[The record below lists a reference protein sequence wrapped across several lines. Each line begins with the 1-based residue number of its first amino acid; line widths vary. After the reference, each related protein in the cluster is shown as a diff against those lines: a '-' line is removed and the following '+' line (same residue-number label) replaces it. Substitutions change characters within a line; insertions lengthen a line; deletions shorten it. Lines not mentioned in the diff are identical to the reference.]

1 MCGRFIQSY
10 AWREAAEYLDLPGPA
25 QNLQPC
31 YNVAPGQN
39 VAAVRRNDRA
49 RRLSMLRWGLVPR
62 WASDPKIGSKLVNA
76 RAETAHA
83 KPSFREAFRSRRCL
97 VPADGFYEWKPE
109 GGRKQPYLIRRKDG
123 GLLAFAGLWEKWR
136 VAARLADCRRP
147 PGDVVETCAIL
158 TTEANEAVS
167 RVHRR
172 MPVILEPDAFG
183 PWLAG
188 DSVPL
193 VACSAD
199 VLEVYPVSAM
209 VNSADNEGRKCVER
223 FDPETADVRD
233 ELRRAAAPR
242 RSDCPATGFLF

>member
-10 AWREAAEYLDLPGPA
+10 AWREAAEYLDLPEPPR
-25 QNLQPC
+25 NLQPR

-39 VAAVRRNDRA
+39 VSAVRRNGQA

-62 WASDPKIGSKLVNA
+62 WASDPKIGSRLVNA
-76 RAETAHA
+76 RAETART

-123 GLLAFAGLWEKWR
+123 GLLAFAGLWEEWR
-136 VAARLADCRRP
+136 ASARLADCR

-172 MPVILEPDAFG
+172 MPVILEPDAFD

-188 DSVPL
+188 APVPL
-193 VACSAD
+193 VACPSDA
-199 VLEVYPVSAM
+199 LEVYPVSAL
-209 VNSADNEGRKCVER
+209 VNSAENEGRKCVER
-223 FDPETADVRD
+223 FDPETADIRD
-233 ELRRAAAPR
+233 ERQRAAPAR
-242 RSDCPATGFLF
+242 RSGCPATGSLF